1 MINSVLKLPHSKF
14 RFNWTNISSF
24 VPEFLRWGV
33 SRDHSRPLPVRV
45 FFFFFSPASLLFL
58 SSTILW
64 MAEAAG
70 GEKTTEADVTND
82 CARDVRGSQRCF
94 VNKACLGGCM
104 ESEVGIY
111 SMFFLYQK
119 IDFLISKDIF
129 WYQKIDFSIFWY
141 QKIFFDIKISIF
153 LYQKLIFWYQKI
165 FSDIKNIFDIKNGNL
180 FWYQKVSLIFW
191 YQKMNFWYQKIQNKF
206 PLRTLFFLYKKHWIN
221 RSCKSFGGPVKLVVT
236 GPPVQ

>member
-45 FFFFFSPASLLFL
+45 FFVFFSPASLLFL

-70 GEKTTEADVTND
+70 GEKTTEADVTSD

-94 VNKACLGGCM
+94 VNKACLTGLKL
-104 ESEVGIY
+104 ENYYFFTLSFSRPEVRKLFRIYVFTFSRPEVRKLFRIYFFTFSRPEVRKLFRIYVFTFSQPEVGKLFHI
-111 SMFFLYQK
+111 SMA
-119 IDFLISKDIF
+119 
-129 WYQKIDFSIFWY
+129 
-141 QKIFFDIKISIF
+141 
-153 LYQKLIFWYQKI
+153 
-165 FSDIKNIFDIKNGNL
+165 
-180 FWYQKVSLIFW
+180 
-191 YQKMNFWYQKIQNKF
+191 
-206 PLRTLFFLYKKHWIN
+206 
-221 RSCKSFGGPVKLVVT
+221 
-236 GPPVQ
+236 

>member
-33 SRDHSRPLPVRV
+33 SRDHSRPLP
-45 FFFFFSPASLLFL
+45 
-58 SSTILW
+58 ILW

-70 GEKTTEADVTND
+70 GEKTTEADVTSD
-82 CARDVRGSQRCF
+82 CACDVRGSQRCF
-94 VNKACLGGCM
+94 VNKASWQLYGKRSGNLFN
-104 ESEVGIY
+104 V
-111 SMFFLYQK
+111 FLYQK

-129 WYQKIDFSIFWY
+129 WYQKIDFFY
-141 QKIFFDIKISIF
+141 IKISIF
-153 LYQKLIFWYQKI
+153 LYQKLIFWYQKLIFWYQKI

-206 PLRTLFFLYKKHWIN
+206 PLRTLFFFI
-221 RSCKSFGGPVKLVVT
+221 
-236 GPPVQ
+236 

>member
-33 SRDHSRPLPVRV
+33 SRDRSRPLPVRV
-45 FFFFFSPASLLFL
+45 FFVFFSPASLLFL

-70 GEKTTEADVTND
+70 GEKTTEADVTSD

-94 VNKACLGGCM
+94 VNKACLGSCM

-111 SMFFLYQK
+111 SMFFYIK
-119 IDFLISKDIF
+119 K
-129 WYQKIDFSIFWY
+129 SIFWY
-141 QKIFFDIKISIF
+141 QKISFDIRKSIF
-153 LYQKLIFWYQKI
+153 R
-165 FSDIKNIFDIKNGNL
+165 FSDIKKYFLISKYRFFYIKNWFFDIRNWFFDIRKY
-180 FWYQKVSLIFW
+180 FLIS
-191 YQKMNFWYQKIQNKF
+191 KI
-206 PLRTLFFLYKKHWIN
+206 FLI
-221 RSCKSFGGPVKLVVT
+221 
-236 GPPVQ
+236 

>member
-45 FFFFFSPASLLFL
+45 FFFFFFASQPPVSVLHNFVDGRGGGRGKDNRSRRNERLCPRCPWLSAVFCQQSLSWQLYGKRSGNLFN
-58 SSTILW
+58 
-64 MAEAAG
+64 
-70 GEKTTEADVTND
+70 V
-82 CARDVRGSQRCF
+82 
-94 VNKACLGGCM
+94 
-104 ESEVGIY
+104 
-111 SMFFLYQK
+111 FLYKK

-153 LYQKLIFWYQKI
+153 LYQKLIFWYQKLIFWYQKI

-206 PLRTLFFLYKKHWIN
+206 PLRTLFFYIKNIE
-221 RSCKSFGGPVKLVVT
+221 
-236 GPPVQ
+236 

>member
-45 FFFFFSPASLLFL
+45 FFVFFFASQPPVSVLHNFVDGRGGGRGKDNRSRRNERLCPRCPWLSAVFCQQSLSWQLYGKRSGNLFN
-58 SSTILW
+58 
-64 MAEAAG
+64 
-70 GEKTTEADVTND
+70 V
-82 CARDVRGSQRCF
+82 
-94 VNKACLGGCM
+94 
-104 ESEVGIY
+104 
-111 SMFFLYQK
+111 FLYQK

-153 LYQKLIFWYQKI
+153 FISEIDFLISENIFWYQKY
-165 FSDIKNIFDIKNGNL
+165 
-180 FWYQKVSLIFW
+180 FWY
-191 YQKMNFWYQKIQNKF
+191 
-206 PLRTLFFLYKKHWIN
+206 KKW
-221 RSCKSFGGPVKLVVT
+221 KSFLISKSKSYFLISKNEFLISENT
-236 GPPVQ
+236 E